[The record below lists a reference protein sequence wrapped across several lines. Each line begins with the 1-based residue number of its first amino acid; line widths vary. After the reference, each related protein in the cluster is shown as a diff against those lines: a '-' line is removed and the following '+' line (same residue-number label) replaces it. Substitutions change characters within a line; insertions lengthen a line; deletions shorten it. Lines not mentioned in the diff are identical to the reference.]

1 MIIILISPGTL
12 LAEGKSMGNKLSEG
26 EPIKCRICGKT
37 FVPRGTTTVTCSD
50 ECSKENARRKKLEW
64 EKRTSISARAKVKR
78 LSIGE
83 INQLA
88 RDAGMTYGKYVS
100 ELNKGGLK

>member
-1 MIIILISPGTL
+1 
-12 LAEGKSMGNKLSEG
+12 MGNKLSEC

-50 ECSKENARRKKLEW
+50 ECSKENAKRKKIEW
-64 EKRTSISARAKVKR
+64 EKRRLMEESAKLKR
-78 LSIGE
+78 SSIGE
-83 INQLA
+83 INRMA